1 MVLSCLLYPTSMY
14 ATIKVIKTA
23 KSAGKYSFDYERWR
37 SRSFLE
43 QMANIAAEVGRTFS
57 AKRRGDEE
65 AMTGALYRGL
75 DLIDATAEILAE
87 QKSPRLRELLRAR
100 EIFAGL
106 EDESIED
113 YFMQYALTL
122 RKDR

>member
-1 MVLSCLLYPTSMY
+1 MALSCLPYPAPMC
-14 ATIKVIKTA
+14 ATIKIMKVA
-23 KSAGKYSFDYERWR
+23 RPVDGCHFDRERWR

-75 DLIDATAEILAE
+75 DLIDATAEILVE

>member
-1 MVLSCLLYPTSMY
+1 MIFSCLPHSAPMC
-14 ATIKVIKTA
+14 ATIKIMKVA
-23 KSAGKYSFDYERWR
+23 RPVGGCHFDRERWR

-75 DLIDATAEILAE
+75 DLIDATAEVLAE

>member
-1 MVLSCLLYPTSMY
+1 MNE
-14 ATIKVIKTA
+14 
-23 KSAGKYSFDYERWR
+23 YSFDYERWR
-37 SRSFLE
+37 SRSLLE